1 MLFQCLISVFYSI
14 LKQIFSLA
22 TWTKIKCSWLI
33 DKYAVKKGL
42 MKKEVLNCDQSKIL
56 HIFPFFFLFL
66 SSRMAFFIFQNY
78 ISEKFMIWH
87 FAACVT
93 SSSSFPLAFPNCL
106 QNQQIVWKTINFW
119 FLPIC
124 WLSWLSKFLIEIYS
138 VFEFVDRKIRRI
150 GVGRLYFSIGRLLV
164 LCGKF

>member
-22 TWTKIKCSWLI
+22 TWTIIKCSWLI

-42 MKKEVLNCDQSKIL
+42 MKKEVLKCDQSKIL
-56 HIFPFFFLFL
+56 HIFSFFFLFL
-66 SSRMAFFIFQNY
+66 SSTRMAFFIFQNS

-93 SSSSFPLAFPNCL
+93 SSPSSPLFPKLFAKSTNS
-106 QNQQIVWKTINFW
+106 WKTINFW